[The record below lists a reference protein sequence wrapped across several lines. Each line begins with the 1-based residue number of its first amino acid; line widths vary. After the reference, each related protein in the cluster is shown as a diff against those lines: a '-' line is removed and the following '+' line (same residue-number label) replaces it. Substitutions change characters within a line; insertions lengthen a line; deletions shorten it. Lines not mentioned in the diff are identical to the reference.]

1 MLEMYQQ
8 MIQCVYIYQT
18 IKADNY
24 MMVHKKEEKENKAG
38 GGEWIGQTTFHYIQG
53 ETFPASMVVPRHTA
67 PTGTTQSITR

>member
-38 GGEWIGQTTFHYIQG
+38 GGNG
-53 ETFPASMVVPRHTA
+53 
-67 PTGTTQSITR
+67 